1 MIGASVRHCIVH
13 QPIICMVY
21 SEHNGPTYSIFLFP
35 SIQVAHKPSSDL
47 GSGKKTALRAFPPQT
62 LGQNDNFTIQIKLAK
77 DLIIGLV
84 EMVTKIRN
92 FLYIWH

>member
-47 GSGKKTALRAFPPQT
+47 GSEKNPLSGPSHLRP
-62 LGQNDNFTIQIKLAK
+62 LDRMTISQY
-77 DLIIGLV
+77 
-84 EMVTKIRN
+84 R
-92 FLYIWH
+92 